1 MSVWQKLEYLW
12 PPRRRAVEREMQEE
26 IAALEEIAGRREL
39 GNLTL
44 AAENARSEWGWDWLE
59 GILAD
64 LRYAVRVLWKS
75 PAFTT
80 VAVVSLA
87 LGIGANTAVFSVV
100 HSVLLRPLPYPEPNH
115 LVRVGQHGTA
125 NDVSIPEF
133 EFWKEHSSALA
144 SVAGDRGSGDLSLAV
159 GDKREEI
166 SAMTVTSDF
175 FRTLGVH
182 PAMGREFDSK
192 ETRPGGPRAIVL
204 SDSLWR
210 RAFGADPSA
219 VGRAVSLNDVSYTV
233 VGVLPRGF
241 WFPQSADAF
250 VPLRPTGSV
259 GDLGA
264 NTEMIARLKP
274 GVSLQQAQAEMA
286 TLTEVFHRANPDV
299 GPNYRGLTVIP
310 YQEWLV
316 GSVRLNLLLM
326 FGAVGLLLLIA
337 CSNLA
342 SLLLARLESRQRE
355 IAVRL
360 ALGSGRSRLIRQ
372 FLVENILLGLAGSLA
387 GLFGAYWLLDGLLA
401 LVPFHLPSSQPI
413 RLDLPV
419 LLFTLAIGLG
429 TSLVFS
435 LAPLLTSSRI
445 DVHETLKSGGRMSGG
460 GPARQRTRSF
470 LLVSEVALSV
480 TLLVSAGLLIQ
491 SLYRLH
497 QEQLGFKPR
506 GLITFWTPPT
516 AERRGKF
523 AAIRNFETSLLERLQ
538 TMPGV
543 HNVAAISLLPLTD
556 RGNFPAQR
564 ENHPEQS
571 IGGMEIRYITPDY
584 FETMGIPVTRGRAFN
599 ARDTAAAPLAIL
611 VSETVAREWWPR
623 GNPLGDRIVIGQFQG
638 KDLPGKESP
647 REVVGVVG
655 DTKTLYLKAPPR
667 ATVYVPVAQSSYNYN
682 LNWVVRADLSPGFA
696 DQIRQLVAQVDP
708 RQRVGRLRTMDEIVA
723 ATTTDSRF
731 DAWLS
736 GIFAGLALVLTAIG
750 VYGLLAF
757 SVARRTSEIGTRM
770 ALGAS
775 RWSVLRL
782 VLRQG
787 ITLVAIGLVVG
798 LAGAVALTRSL
809 SSLLYG
815 VLPTDRGSFVVVSI
829 VLLLVG
835 LIAGYLPARRATKID
850 PMVALRYE

>member
-1 MSVWQKLEYLW
+1 MSLWRKLSYLW
-12 PPRRRAVEREMQEE
+12 PPNRRAVELEMQEE
-26 IAALEEIAGRREL
+26 IAALAEIAGRREL

-44 AAENARSEWGWDWLE
+44 AAENARFVWGWDWLE
-59 GILAD
+59 SIFSD
-64 LRYAVRVLWKS
+64 VRYAVRVLWKS
-75 PAFTT
+75 PAFTL
-80 VAVVSLA
+80 VAVLSLA

-100 HSVLLRPLPYPEPNH
+100 HAVLLRPLPYPEPNQ
-115 LVRVGQHGTA
+115 LVLMVQQVSR
-125 NDVSIPEF
+125 NDVTMPEY
-133 EFWKEHSSALA
+133 EFWKEHSSSFA
-144 SVAGDRGSGDLSLAV
+144 SAAGERGTGDLSLAA
-159 GDKREEI
+159 GDKRVEI
-166 SAMTVTSDF
+166 TAMTVTADF

-182 PAMGREFDSK
+182 PALGREFDRK
-192 ETRPGGPRAIVL
+192 ETRSGGPRAIVL
-204 SDSLWR
+204 TDGLWR
-210 RAFGADPSA
+210 RAFGADPE
-219 VGRAVSLNDVSYTV
+219 VLGRAVTLNDASFTV

-241 WFPQSADAF
+241 WYPQAADAF

-259 GDLGA
+259 ADLGA
-264 NTEMIARLKP
+264 NTGVIARLKP
-274 GVSLQQAQAEMA
+274 GVSVRQAQAEMA
-286 TLTEVFHRANPDV
+286 TLTEVFHRANPDE

-310 YQEWLV
+310 YREWLV
-316 GSVRLNLLLM
+316 GNVRLNLLLM

-360 ALGSGRSRLIRQ
+360 ALGSGRSRLLRQ
-372 FLVENILLGLAGSLA
+372 FLVENILLGLAGSLT

-419 LLFTLAIGLG
+419 LIFTLAIGLG

-460 GPARQRTRSF
+460 GPVRQRTRSF

-497 QEQLGFKPR
+497 QVQLGFKPH

-516 AERRGKF
+516 AERRGNY
-523 AAIRNFETSLLERLQ
+523 AAIRSFETSLLDRLK

-543 HNVAAISLLPLTD
+543 HSVAAISLLPLTG

-584 FETMGIPVTRGRAFN
+584 FETMGIPVLRGRVFN
-599 ARDTAAAPLAIL
+599 ARDTAAAPPAIL
-611 VSETVAREWWPR
+611 VSETVARAWWPR
-623 GNPLGDRIVIGQFQG
+623 DNPLGDRIVIGQFQG
-638 KDLPGKESP
+638 KDLPGKES

-667 ATVYVPVAQSSYNYN
+667 PTVYVPVAQSSYNYN
-682 LNWVVRADLSPGFA
+682 LNWVVRADLSPGFS
-696 DQIRQLVAQVDP
+696 DQIRQLVAAVDS
-708 RQRVGRLRTMDEIVA
+708 RQRVARLRTMDEIVA

-775 RWSVLRL
+775 RWSVLRM

-798 LAGAVALTRSL
+798 LAGALALTRSL
-809 SSLLYG
+809 ASLLYG
-815 VLPTDRGSFVVVSI
+815 VHSTDRGSFVVVSI